1 MKIRV
6 TPPDSALENAF
17 SLIADFEGDMNNI
30 LHTPFDPVLPALA
43 LRNMMLFPGVV
54 GSVTIGREYS
64 LRVVKQAVK
73 KNSIIA
79 LFSQRDEQVEMPAA
93 ADLYPQG
100 VAARIMRTI
109 DLPSGHMAAII
120 QCYGPLQLKSL
131 RKTSGGFRAEVEPL
145 EEQLCAPDDTE
156 FLTVTDACRTS
167 VLKYLKYN
175 EQVGGEKAAMA
186 VRNISH
192 PVFFINFLCS
202 NLPIS
207 PDERYGL
214 FEKHEMMARAYDLLR
229 LLNRECQYAQIK
241 ADIEARTRED
251 LDQQQRDYFMQQQI
265 RKMQDELGEGED
277 TEIENLSA
285 RAVEAQLPPKVM
297 KAFER
302 EMQRLRHVP
311 SLEQCD
317 RRQPR
322 HQACR
327 GPAQPRPLRHGAR
340 EGTHTG
346 ISGQP
351 ALPRQQEGTHTLP
364 LRSAGSGQDVARAQH
379 CRSPRPQI
387 RAHFA
392 GRHTR

>member
-311 SLEQCD
+311 SQSPDYGVQLTYLETLLD
-317 RRQPR
+317 PGTMRPTTTSTSSM
-322 HQACR
+322 
-327 GPAQPRPLRHGAR
+327 PRPSSTA
-340 EGTHTG
+340 TTT
-346 ISGQP
+346 
-351 ALPRQQEGTHTLP
+351 AW
-364 LRSAGSGQDVARAQH
+364 SA
-379 CRSPRPQI
+379 
-387 RAHFA
+387 
-392 GRHTR
+392 